1 MTHFS
6 SDLTTHPSLL
16 LRVRDGSNQQAWSEF
31 VAIYGPLIYSYCR
44 KRRLQE
50 SDAADVLQEV
60 LSRVANAIGTFEYQ
74 REKGRFRSW
83 LGTITFR
90 ELARFTS
97 KGKGAIDVHAT
108 EDIHEVAGRNATNSD
123 WDDHF
128 HSTLL
133 QVALERIQSDFDPIN
148 WQAFTGVWLDLQSA
162 DQVASRLGITVDKV
176 YVAKSRV
183 LKRLRAE
190 VLELSEDI
198 PLN

>member
-16 LRVRDGSNQQAWSEF
+16 LRVRDGSNHQAWSEF

-60 LSRVANAIGTFEYQ
+60 LGRVAKTIGTFEYQ

-90 ELARFTS
+90 ELARFANR
-97 KGKGAIDVHAT
+97 GKGAIAVHAT
-108 EDIHEVAGRNATNSD
+108 DEIDELAGQSATNSD

-133 QVALERIQSDFDPIN
+133 QVALDRIENDFDPTN
-148 WQAFTGVWLDLQSA
+148 WRAFVGVWLNLESA
-162 DQVASRLGITVDKV
+162 DQVASRLGLTVDKV

-190 VLELSEDI
+190 VLQLSEDI